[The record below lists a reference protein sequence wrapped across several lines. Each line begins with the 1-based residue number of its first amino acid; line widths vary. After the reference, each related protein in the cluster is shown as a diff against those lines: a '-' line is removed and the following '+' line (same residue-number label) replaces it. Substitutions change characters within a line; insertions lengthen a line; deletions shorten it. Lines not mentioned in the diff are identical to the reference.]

1 MRRVRLAGQLL
12 APGLFAPGSIVAGL
26 IVAGLIAAAVAAGLL
41 AARPGV
47 ALAHTDEYFD
57 QMRTPHG
64 GQVRMAGPYHLELV
78 VTGAEVTLY
87 VNDHADNPIATA
99 DGSAKVII
107 RWGKRNRYVVVLAP
121 AGENL
126 LRGTGEFKLGKAN
139 DISVLLAL
147 PGRDPQRAK
156 FRIDRNGKPLAAAKR
171 KPK

>member
-1 MRRVRLAGQLL
+1 MRRIRFAGQLL
-12 APGLFAPGSIVAGL
+12 GPGLFAPGW
-26 IVAGLIAAAVAAGLL
+26 IVAGLIAAALAAALL
-41 AARPGV
+41 AAKPGV

-78 VTGAEVTLY
+78 VAGAEVTLY

-107 RWGKRNRYVVVLAP
+107 RWSKRNRYVVVLAP
-121 AGENL
+121 AGENV

-139 DISVLLAL
+139 EVSVLVAL
-147 PGRDPQRAK
+147 PGREPQRAK
-156 FRIDRNGKPLAAAKR
+156 FRIDGNGKPLAAAKR
-171 KPK
+171 KAK